1 MNPWAEYTPSDANPW
16 DRRKAGH
23 LLRRAGFG
31 ATAGELD
38 RAVADGPKKAIDRVL
53 TGGEPDPD
61 FDATSAFICA
71 EASLPATAPGTRL
84 AAWWLYR
91 ILHDP
96 HPLRE
101 KLALFWHNHFATSIA
116 KVQHARFMK
125 AQYDLL
131 YTHALGDFRKLLHEI
146 TLDPAMLV
154 WLDAKDSKKG
164 KPNENYARELM
175 ELFALGIGNYTEADI
190 REAARALT
198 GHDVKAGTHAFDPR
212 QHDEGEKTVFGK
224 SGKFKAADVVDLCLA
239 RPACPKFI
247 ARKLYRFLVSETAE
261 PTAEL
266 LDPLAEQY
274 RKSGFNT
281 GKLVETILRSEHFF
295 SKAAYRQR
303 VKDPVSFAVGVVRGL
318 GGTVGPLRLAEALE
332 PLGMMLFAPPSV
344 KGWDGGPVW
353 LNAQTL
359 LFRQNLALALTADA
373 GCDPVRLLE
382 SHKKST
388 DAEVVD
394 FLLGVFLQGDVPA
407 AARQKLLAYT
417 ADARKATHP
426 SYWSEAD
433 AVAHRLRTVAHLTLT
448 LPEFQLD

>member
-31 ATAGELD
+31 PTAGELD
-38 RAVADGPKKAIDRVL
+38 RAVADGPKATIDRL
-53 TGGEPDPD
+53 LKGGEPAAD
-61 FDATSAFICA
+61 FDATSAFMGS
-71 EASLPATAPGTRL
+71 ETSLPATAPGPRL

-91 ILHDP
+91 ILHNP
-96 HPLRE
+96 HQLRE

-116 KVQHARFMK
+116 KVQNARFMK
-125 AQYDLL
+125 AQYELL
-131 YTHALGDFRKLLHEI
+131 YTHALGDFRKLLHEM
-146 TLDPAMLV
+146 TFDPAMLI

-175 ELFALGIGNYTEADI
+175 ELFSLGIGHYTETDI
-190 REAARALT
+190 REAAKAFT
-198 GHDVKAGTHAFDPR
+198 GHDVKAGKHAFDPR
-212 QHDEGEKTVFGK
+212 QHDDSEKKVFGK
-224 SGKFKAADVVDLCLA
+224 TGKFKAAEIVDLCLGQA
-239 RPACPKFI
+239 VCPKFI

-266 LDPLAEQY
+266 IDPLAEQY
-274 RKSGFNT
+274 RKSGFDT
-281 GKLVETILRSEHFF
+281 GKLVGTILRSEHFF

-303 VKDPVSFAVGVVRGL
+303 VKDPVSFAVGIVQGL
-318 GGTVGPLRLAEALE
+318 EGTVGPLRLAEALE
-332 PLGMMLFAPPSV
+332 PLGMALFAPPSV

-359 LFRQNLALALTADA
+359 LFRQNLSLTLTTDP
-373 GCDPVRLLE
+373 GCDPVRLLQA
-382 SHKKST
+382 HKKST

-407 AARQKLLAYT
+407 AARQKLLAYCV
-417 ADARKATHP
+417 DARKAKYP
-426 SYWSEAD
+426 VYWSEAD
-433 AVAHRLRTVAHLTLT
+433 AIAHRLRTVAHLTLT